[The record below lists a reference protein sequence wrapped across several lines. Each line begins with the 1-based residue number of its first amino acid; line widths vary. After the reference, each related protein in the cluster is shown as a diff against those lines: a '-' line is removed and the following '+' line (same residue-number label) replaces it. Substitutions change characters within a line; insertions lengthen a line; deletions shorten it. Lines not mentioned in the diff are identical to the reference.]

1 HAAFDELYKGF
12 LEYRPSVK
20 ITGVDP
26 WKRKITGEFEEIT
39 FDDAAI
45 YPRVRASTLLERVGV
60 ADMSSPQME
69 AKIDVLKY
77 NVVGDERVF
86 VAGDSRPMPFS
97 KSGNTAR
104 SEGQYVA
111 KVIAAHANGK
121 TIPWTSPHTICYS
134 VVQAEPMEAI
144 MVDAKYKY
152 DGKSFAFDDVKMI
165 QQRSEK
171 EGQLTLEWARGHYR
185 DMFL

>member
-1 HAAFDELYKGF
+1 
-12 LEYRPSVK
+12 
-20 ITGVDP
+20 
-26 WKRKITGEFEEIT
+26 
-39 FDDAAI
+39 
-45 YPRVRASTLLERVGV
+45 
-60 ADMSSPQME
+60 MSSPQME